1 MEMSLQMDNLRQT
14 TTAGNGQ
21 YNATMAI
28 PQNGSWYWEVTKESS
43 GAPGIIGISNP
54 LLSVPSHNA
63 NNVGAFSWYTGGPRK
78 QTNGVDISYGNG
90 VSQGDVIGV
99 GYNSDLR
106 ELRFYL
112 NGQDQGVAFD
122 ASDIAAAE
130 YFPAFSAGS
139 SSNTFTYSV
148 NFGQKPFKFPP
159 PDGYLPLNL
168 ANTRPE
174 RVITNPTQY
183 IGITTYKGTGSAQFL
198 SLGFEPDLMWSKT
211 TSQSVDH
218 KLVDSVRGLSKVQE
232 ANHLVQTQPHQ
243 LVLQQI
249 TLVVLVLVAVAIS
262 TQMVVVT
269 LLGVKKV
276 IGGSKGTFNVDDV
289 GYASAS
295 EVNMNVGGK
304 NSLAFDQSQTWS
316 SNSASDSRGFNG
328 SLAYDSNA
336 TRLYGTGTYHK
347 VLNSTTYFT
356 DVTSLRIGTSENVG
370 NVKIDGVVFTTTYLS
385 GVGLTVTN
393 PPAKF
398 KEIEILGASS
408 GVQLSYIMINGV
420 ILVDNGATPS
430 VNYPT
435 IASDACSVGTK
446 NGFSIVQYEGNGTP
460 NQSIAHGLDKKPDLV
475 IIKNMSDSGL

>member
-1 MEMSLQMDNLRQT
+1 MDTFTRPTSGNMATIIFDTPISFSSKFEIKGTRDSGSVGSIEVMDATNRFVDVTSSFGNVTALPADYPKVNLTSSLTSPVKAIRFNGTNDASSQPRFTGVYVDDTLLVDPALTTVGVGTDGSTLANKFNPFNTNINTVRGQETGYPTLNPLYPNPNGNVTSDGGLRQT

-78 QTNGVDISYGNG
+78 QTNGVDIRYGNG

-174 RVITNPTQY
+174 
-183 IGITTYKGTGSAQFL
+183 S
-198 SLGFEPDLMWSKT
+198 
-211 TSQSVDH
+211 
-218 KLVDSVRGLSKVQE
+218 
-232 ANHLVQTQPHQ
+232 NH
-243 LVLQQI
+243 
-249 TLVVLVLVAVAIS
+249 
-262 TQMVVVT
+262 
-269 LLGVKKV
+269 
-276 IGGSKGTFNVDDV
+276 
-289 GYASAS
+289 
-295 EVNMNVGGK
+295 
-304 NSLAFDQSQTWS
+304 
-316 SNSASDSRGFNG
+316 
-328 SLAYDSNA
+328 
-336 TRLYGTGTYHK
+336 
-347 VLNSTTYFT
+347 
-356 DVTSLRIGTSENVG
+356 
-370 NVKIDGVVFTTTYLS
+370 
-385 GVGLTVTN
+385 
-393 PPAKF
+393 
-398 KEIEILGASS
+398 
-408 GVQLSYIMINGV
+408 
-420 ILVDNGATPS
+420 
-430 VNYPT
+430 
-435 IASDACSVGTK
+435 
-446 NGFSIVQYEGNGTP
+446 
-460 NQSIAHGLDKKPDLV
+460 
-475 IIKNMSDSGL
+475 